1 MYTLPSQFRKNS
13 MGNIIQAPNRT
24 MSKSEQDTSNTKTA
38 ICWTHWPRDWKSWFM
53 ICISFVL
60 DPQPEWLYMATTYF
74 KAYLSIIKKLLG
86 YGLDGQGILVQLPA
100 QTRKFSLHQSIQIGS
115 GAHQPPIQ
123 QVPWNLEPEV
133 SGRGV
138 ELTHFHLVPRLIICG
153 TIHLPIHA
161 FMVWHPKHSD
171 NLTITLRI

>member
-24 MSKSEQDTSNTKTA
+24 MSKSEQDTCNTKTA
-38 ICWTHWPRDWKSWFM
+38 FCWTHWPRDWKSWFM

-115 GAHQPPIQ
+115 GAHLASHTTSPMESWARSKWP
-123 QVPWNLEPEV
+123 
-133 SGRGV
+133 G
-138 ELTHFHLVPRLIICG
+138 CG
-153 TIHLPIHA
+153 TDSPPSSAKIN
-161 FMVWHPKHSD
+161 
-171 NLTITLRI
+171 NLWNYTPNHTCFHGVAP